1 MGPMRVLLSMTVA
14 LALLAAS
21 TAFGMRAPARIWLVT
36 PTSVAGSG
44 FPAGKVTVTA
54 RVQEQKA
61 VRVVRASPAGRFTA
75 RFTTP
80 IKASGC
86 QGTASVT
93 AISATGVRAILRIPA
108 NAKDCPPPIDV
119 P

>member
-1 MGPMRVLLSMTVA
+1 MRVLLSMTVA
-14 LALLAAS
+14 LALVAAS
-21 TAFGMRAPARIWLVT
+21 AAYGMRASARIWLVT
-36 PTSVAGSG
+36 PTAVSGSG

-54 RVQEQKA
+54 RVQAQKA
-61 VRVVRASPAGRFTA
+61 VRVVRATRAGRFTA

-93 AISATGVRAILRIPA
+93 AVSPTGVRATLRIPG
-108 NAKDCPPPIDV
+108 NAKDCPPPIDQ

>member
-1 MGPMRVLLSMTVA
+1 MRVLLSLVVVVA
-14 LALLAAS
+14 LVGASAAYGTHTS
-21 TAFGMRAPARIWLVT
+21 ARVWLVT
-36 PTSVAGSG
+36 PTTVAGSG
-44 FPAGKVTVTA
+44 FPAGKITVTA
-54 RVQEQKA
+54 RVQAQKA
-61 VRVVRASPAGRFTA
+61 VRVVRATRTGHFTA

-93 AISATGVRAILRIPA
+93 AIAPNGVQATVRIPG
-108 NAKDCPPPIDV
+108 NAKDCPPPAN